1 MTDNQNTPESS
12 PQTVRR
18 GRTTARRH
26 AHVIVAFVVAII
38 AAAASFGYPLP
49 AHAAEDVTV
58 ATDEDTP
65 YVFAVAD
72 FGSVDDTLDHLK
84 IVSLPDQGTLSLDDV
99 DIRSVSPEPEVTSA
113 ELDSGA
119 LVYTPPANANG
130 ASLATFEFRVNDGEA
145 DSESATMTIDV
156 NAVNDAPTA
165 SDGAVTTDEN
175 TAYTFDAED
184 FGFRDLDEGDTL
196 ERVTILSIPRTGD
209 GKLSRNGVEIVRDTT
224 DPTSRWVTKAELD
237 SGALVYTPPAN
248 EYGEPMTV
256 IGFRVNDG
264 EADSEASYIIG
275 IDVIA
280 NSLPTG
286 SSGTV
291 TTEEDTPYAFA
302 VADFGFMDDDE
313 GDTLN
318 YVRIVWLSQDNQGK
332 LSLNGTEITS
342 NTAFNDEPEVSRA
355 ELESGALVF
364 TPAENASGDGL
375 AEFAFRVSDG
385 KAFSEIARQMTID
398 VAAVVDGPTAVEYA
412 ENSTATLAYFA
423 DGTPTWSLSGTDDDS
438 FNISSDGELSFREP
452 PDYENPTDA
461 NSDNVYEI
469 TVEAT
474 GNSSVD
480 VIITVMDVSDEGGGG
495 VGWVVG
501 AVVIVTAT
509 AGYAAYRVLS

>member
-1 MTDNQNTPESS
+1 MTDNRNTPESS

-26 AHVIVAFVVAII
+26 PHVIFAFIFAIM
-38 AAAASFGYPLP
+38 AAAASFGSPVT
-49 AHAAEDVTV
+49 AQAEGVRVT
-58 ATDEDTP
+58 TDEDTP

-72 FGSVDDTLDHLK
+72 FGFADEPLDHVK
-84 IVSLPDQGTLSLDDV
+84 IVSLPDQGMLSLDGAN
-99 DIRSVSPEPEVTSA
+99 ITSVSSEPEVTSA

-130 ASLATFEFRVNDGEA
+130 ASLATFEFRVND
-145 DSESATMTIDV
+145 SEPATMNIDV
-156 NAVNDAPTA
+156 NAVNDAPLG
-165 SDGAVTTDEN
+165 SDGEVTTAEN
-175 TAYTFDAED
+175 TPYTFDAED
-184 FGFRDLDEGDTL
+184 FGFSDLDEGDTL

-237 SGALVYTPPAN
+237 SGALVYTPP
-248 EYGEPMTV
+248 EDEDGEPMTV
-256 IGFRVNDG
+256 IGFTVNDG
-264 EADSEASYIIG
+264 EADSEESYVIR
-275 IDVIA
+275 IDVKA

-291 TTEEDTPYAFA
+291 STEEDTPYAFA
-302 VADFGFMDDDE
+302 VADFGFVDDDE
-313 GDTLN
+313 GDTLS
-318 YVRIVWLSQDNQGK
+318 YVRIVWLSQDNQGE

-364 TPAENASGDGL
+364 TPQENASGDGL

-385 KAFSEIARQMTID
+385 KAFSEVARQITID
-398 VAAVVDGPTAVEYA
+398 VAAAVDGPTVVEYA

-480 VIITVMDVSDEGGGG
+480 VMITVMDVSDEGGGG